1 MGNQSESAMQQRIR
15 EMSIFIEKIEQKIEE
30 ERSQKQ
36 PNLDLIK
43 RLEDER
49 RNLDDTLK
57 QALEI

>member
-57 QALEI
+57 QALEF